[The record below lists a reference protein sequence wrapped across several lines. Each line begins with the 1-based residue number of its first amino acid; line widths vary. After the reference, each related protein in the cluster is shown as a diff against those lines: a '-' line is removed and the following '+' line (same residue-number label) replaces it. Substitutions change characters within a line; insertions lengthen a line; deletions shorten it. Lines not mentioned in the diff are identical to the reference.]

1 MYRKATLSDILLACY
16 ILCLQPIYLDI
27 LSLQISLSHHLS
39 HGCVQEQRSLPG
51 DQIAVHFQQLDD
63 NGSLVNSTQEG
74 EPFTFILGAG
84 EAPEGWDEGLR
95 DLCAGEIIELV
106 VSAEADTNTY
116 VITVE
121 VITRTVAVPG
131 RRNGKDILVRRGRK
145 CRDAKLVK
153 LGDTVTLKTVARLPN
168 CKRLSQYALYLVIF
182 RPVPGLPSSYR
193 EHTNQDQDERDPWG
207 QD

>member
-1 MYRKATLSDILLACY
+1 MVSSTL
-16 ILCLQPIYLDI
+16 
-27 LSLQISLSHHLS
+27 
-39 HGCVQEQRSLPG
+39 G
-51 DQIAVHFQQLDD
+51 
-63 NGSLVNSTQEG
+63 G

-121 VITRTVAVPG
+121 VITRIVAVPG
-131 RRNGKDILVRRGRK
+131 RRNGKGILVRRGGK

-168 CKRLSQYALYLVIF
+168 CK
-182 RPVPGLPSSYR
+182 
-193 EHTNQDQDERDPWG
+193 
-207 QD
+207 

>member
-1 MYRKATLSDILLACY
+1 MVSSTL
-16 ILCLQPIYLDI
+16 
-27 LSLQISLSHHLS
+27 
-39 HGCVQEQRSLPG
+39 G
-51 DQIAVHFQQLDD
+51 
-63 NGSLVNSTQEG
+63 G

-106 VSAEADTNTY
+106 VSAEADTNKY

-193 EHTNQDQDERDPWG
+193 EHTNQDQDEGDPWG